1 MKVIDVVQKLE
12 AKVLSGNNGLN
23 KEVTGGYCSDLL
35 SDVMGFAQEG
45 QIWITIQSHKNIM
58 AVASLKDI
66 SVIILPKNITAEE
79 DTLAVSNKENIP
91 ILSSEMDVFTIAGIV
106 YNLLNQ

>member
-66 SVIILPKNITAEE
+66 SVIILPKNITAEK